1 MNVGD
6 YIKHLRTERK
16 MSQEELG
23 AKIGVKRAAVQKWE
37 SGRVQ
42 NLKRETILKLS
53 ELFEVSPS
61 SFIDI
66 SAETITIGNR
76 IRTLR
81 RNMHISQDE
90 LAAISGIS
98 IRKLVAC
105 EHGEDLTIPKK
116 SIEIMA
122 DILNVTPAYLMGW
135 NNISKHEKSDDLT
148 EVKIRFNSLEPEYN
162 FSPTEKNIIDKIRH
176 LNSSGVAKI
185 INYID
190 DLAENPKYVNN
201 NISDDITD
209 ELKQIATAPMSDTI
223 KQK

>member
-37 SGRVQ
+37 CGRVQ

-66 SAETITIGNR
+66 SAETVTIGNR

-81 RNMHISQDE
+81 RNMNIGQDE
-90 LAAISGIS
+90 LAKISGIS
-98 IRKLVAC
+98 TRRLVAC
-105 EHGEDLTIPKK
+105 ERGEDLTIPKK

-122 DILNVTPAYLMGW
+122 DVLNVTPAYLMGW
-135 NNISKHEKSDDLT
+135 NNVSTHEQSDDLT
-148 EVKIRFNSLEPEYN
+148 EVKIRFDTPETEYN
-162 FSPTEKNIIDKIRH
+162 FSPTEKNIIDKIRE
-176 LNSSGVAKI
+176 LNSSGIAKI
-185 INYID
+185 IDYID
-190 DLAENPKYVNN
+190 DLAENPKYTNHKE
-201 NISDDITD
+201 S
-209 ELKQIATAPMSDTI
+209 
-223 KQK
+223 